1 MALRAPSIRLIN
13 QIKLATRISAENKLT
28 LLIPEPAH
36 PMSLTIQL
44 ECSERFTCSLE
55 DGSVP
60 LLWSLALRNGS
71 ENAVSGVVLELTSEP
86 AFFEPKQWAIDAISG
101 QATVNLDDLALRAVA
116 GFGARL
122 AGGCD
127 AVLRFRAMHDGQ
139 ELASL
144 QHKVTL
150 IPPEPGIEVT
160 ADASINYAFQQNA
173 IPMIK
178 ELLIRNNGVAR
189 RDLVFRIS
197 SEPAFTQ
204 PAEVRLQALE
214 PAGRFRICP
223 PHLNLTLSPSFL
235 AELTERVNG
244 LLKIEMV
251 ENGTVIQSHSKPI
264 SLLTRNEWCG
274 LVALP
279 EILAAFVLPNDP
291 AVSEILRRASDLLK
305 ETTGRS
311 DLNGYQDK
319 NRQRAWEQVAA
330 IYRAIAEQRIR
341 YINPPAS
348 FENTGQKVR
357 FPSDIKAQ
365 QFGTCLDLALLFA
378 ACLEQAGL
386 RPFLFLH
393 EGHAYSGC
401 WLEAGS
407 LPLAAGDD
415 LQQIRKLERDQLIVV
430 FEAVTVTNSNP
441 GRIDDA
447 ALLAKPYL
455 ETDLPFRLALDV
467 HAARS
472 AKILPLPI
480 PGQAP
485 ADGQLQEPDP
495 GAVGH
500 GPLTNRQIAEPVI
513 VSAAA
518 PAMPASR
525 IELWKSRLLDLS
537 LRNRLLNIRETK
549 ATIRI
554 LAEPGRVEDELAS
567 ERPLSL
573 RPRPHLMSDAD
584 PRDAAVYTAA
594 QRADA
599 LKEHLHDELGKGR
612 LHTHLDEAEHIR
624 RLTELY
630 RSARTALE
638 ENGTNT
644 LYAAVG
650 IIEWRETEHGDRS
663 HRAPLLLIPVEL
675 KRKSVLE
682 GFTLQRIDEDARLN
696 VTLMEM
702 LRQNFRK
709 EIGGLDPLPEDD
721 KGVNVDLVLQTF
733 RDAVRDM
740 KGWEVKEEV
749 WLSEFSFTKF
759 LLWKDLS
766 DRIEDLKKNRIV
778 SHLINAA
785 GTAID
790 NPSEDIPSSVL
801 DAKFHPREILCPRS
815 ADSSQLAAVMAAADG
830 QDFILE
836 GPPGTGKSQTITN
849 IIAHCLA
856 VGKRVLFVA
865 EKRAALDVVH
875 RRLREDGLEPF
886 CLELHS
892 NKSGKSD
899 VLAQFGKTLAFAEAN
914 PATDW
919 EQQAQELQRLR
930 DSLNGYTRAL
940 HEKSGCGLSA
950 YDCIDYLLPRAGEPT
965 VRLESA
971 AHILSTSREELSA
984 VRESARQLQA
994 RSRNLQPISAH
1005 PLKMLRCAEWSPN
1018 WAEQCTDLNAVLLN
1032 QCGPS
1037 AAALEELTGWMN
1049 FSGKRNKANLAHLD
1063 DLVDLLAA
1071 PPPCGPGVATT
1082 PWPQLS
1088 AALKACRQKVVDR
1101 DQLRRDLAVIHPA
1114 DPGQSKLPCERQ
1126 ADDDAVCQL
1135 QRTRA
1140 IHDAIAETQNATA
1153 AAAAWFGLNGA
1164 LPRERLAR
1172 MASLAGTILDARDV
1186 GSAFPLAPWNEWS
1199 PEISRWIDLLTERVD
1214 LRKDLAD
1221 FDEAAL
1227 LSLDSGM
1234 LGGKWNQSL
1243 GAWFVPKFFLLQ
1255 SIRGLLR
1262 KALRPGVTRDLRD
1275 LGKVVPAVLRLAEV
1289 QNELAEVAPHAREL
1303 LAASWNGGEPDIA
1316 GLRAIHEWGTTLNR
1330 DVDALADGD
1339 AAWSESF
1346 RERLAHPL
1354 QQGCSSLTAGSETGA
1369 LLTLFRERLAE
1380 TTREFD
1386 SFSAAVPLRTAAA
1399 SDPAG
1404 YFEGCTALLRRFSE
1418 GASRI
1423 RDLNLSQRNAAP
1435 LLEGALGQA
1444 WNGGEPQEAAIR
1456 ECLDWAGRLQQTLL
1470 SLAGEDFGW
1479 LASFRQHLAGL
1490 IGEGLLGNPANAAL
1504 SGRFTRFRL
1513 AMAGFRERL
1522 ADFGSAVHLDFTG
1535 IDESDNYLQS
1545 TEDLARGVSAAWH
1558 GIRTWCAWQKER
1570 TSAISSG
1577 LAPLVAQ
1584 LESGDG
1590 CATDAEGLF
1599 ERSFRRALL
1608 FAIIEK
1614 ESALRDFFGHDHDE
1628 RIARFREID
1637 ERLGS
1642 LSRDIIRARLA
1653 AGIPRDQK
1661 TEDIPR
1667 EEVGLLRRELAKKAR
1682 HIPVRQLISRIPS
1695 LLPRLKPCVLM
1706 SPLSVAQYLDAA
1718 HSGFDV
1724 VIFDEASQIPVWD
1737 AIGAIARGQQ
1747 LIVVGDPKQLPPTNF
1762 FASAGEDDD
1771 DRTPDEH
1778 KDLESI
1784 LDELLSHGLRPKR
1797 LNWHYRSRHEGL
1809 IAFSNRQYYDNALL
1823 TFPSPALSR
1832 GGVCF
1837 RHIPD
1842 ARYDKGRSRTNRL
1855 EAQALVHELVT
1866 RLRSTDGPVRSY
1878 GVVTFSQ
1885 AQQSLIENLLDEER
1899 RKFPEIEI
1907 HFGDAPPVEGE
1918 PVFVKNLEN
1927 VQGDERDVIL
1937 FSICYGPDEAG
1948 KISMN
1953 FGPLNRDGGE
1963 RRLNVAVT
1971 RAKHEIMVFAGLRG
1985 EQLDLTK
1992 TRSRGLRDLKYFLE
2006 YAERGPSALTAAVT
2020 SASLS
2025 EAESEFERMVADR
2038 IRGAGFEVHHQVGCS
2053 GYRIDLGIVD
2063 PAAPGSYLLGV
2074 ECDGATYHR
2083 AHTARDR
2090 DKLRQSVLEGLGWK
2104 LHRIWST
2111 DWWHHS
2117 DAEMAKLIET
2127 IRGLSDSGDSAQ
2139 QPSTEVGHG

>member
-1 MALRAPSIRLIN
+1 
-13 QIKLATRISAENKLT
+13 
-28 LLIPEPAH
+28 
-36 PMSLTIQL
+36 MSLTIQV
-44 ECSERFTCSLE
+44 ECPERFACSLD
-55 DGSVP
+55 DGPV
-60 LLWSLALRNGS
+60 LLLRSLALRNGT
-71 ENAVSGVVLELTSEP
+71 EVAVSGVVLELESEP
-86 AFFEPKQWAIDAISG
+86 AFFEARQWTVDAIGG
-101 QATVNLDDLALRAVA
+101 QATVNIDDLGLRAVA

-127 AVLRFRAMHDGQ
+127 AVLRFRVTRNGQ
-139 ELASL
+139 ELASVH
-144 QHKVTL
+144 HKVAL

-160 ADASINYAFQQNA
+160 VDASISYAFQQNA
-173 IPMIK
+173 IPIIK
-178 ELLIRNNGVAR
+178 ELLIRNNGMAR
-189 RDLVFRIS
+189 RDLAFRLS
-197 SEPAFTQ
+197 SEPAFAL
-204 PAEVRLQALE
+204 PAEVRLQAFE
-214 PAGRFRICP
+214 PAGRFRIGP
-223 PHLNLTLSPSFL
+223 PQLHLTLSPSFL

-244 LLKIEMV
+244 LLKIEMI
-251 ENGTVIQSHSKPI
+251 EDGKVIQSHSGSI

-291 AVSEILRRASDLLK
+291 AVMEILHRASDLLK
-305 ETTGRS
+305 EATGRAG
-311 DLNGYQDK
+311 LNGYQDK
-319 NRQRAWEQVAA
+319 NRNRAWEQVAA
-330 IYRAIAEQRIR
+330 IYRAIAELKIR

-365 QFGTCLDLALLFA
+365 QFGTCLDVALLFA

-430 FEAVTVTNSNP
+430 FEAVTVTSANP
-441 GRIDDA
+441 GTIDDA
-447 ALLAKPYL
+447 VLLARPYL
-455 ETDLPFRLALDV
+455 ETTLPFRLALDV

-480 PGQAP
+480 PGKSS
-485 ADGQLQEPDP
+485 ADAKPEEPDSA
-495 GAVGH
+495 AVAPL
-500 GPLTNRQIAEPVI
+500 PLTARQIAEPVI
-513 VSAAA
+513 VPSAA
-518 PAMPASR
+518 PAAPATR

-549 ATIRI
+549 GTIRI

-567 ERPLSL
+567 DRLLSL
-573 RPRPHLMSDAD
+573 RPRPQVMSDAD

-599 LKEHLHDELGKGR
+599 LKEHLQDELGKGR
-612 LHTHLDEAEHIR
+612 LHTHLEEAEHSL

-650 IIEWRETEHGDRS
+650 IIEWRETEYGDRS

-675 KRKSVLE
+675 RRKSVLE
-682 GFTLQRIDEDARLN
+682 GFALQRIDEDARLN

-709 EIGGLDPLPEDD
+709 EIGGLDPLPEDGN
-721 KGVNVDLVLQTF
+721 GVDVDLVLQTF

-785 GTAID
+785 GTAIS
-790 NPSEDIPSSVL
+790 NPSADIPASVL
-801 DAKFHPREILCPRS
+801 DARYHPREILCPRS

-899 VLAQFGKTLAFAEAN
+899 VLAQFGKALAFAEGN
-914 PATDW
+914 PGNDW
-919 EQQAQELQRLR
+919 EEQAQELQRLR
-930 DSLNGYTRAL
+930 DSLNGYSRAL
-940 HEKSGCGLSA
+940 HGKSACGLSA
-950 YDCIDYLLPRAGEPT
+950 YDCLDYLLPRGAEPT
-965 VRLESA
+965 FRLGSA
-971 AHILSTSREELSA
+971 WRVLDTSREDLHA
-984 VRESARQLQA
+984 ARESARQLQA
-994 RSRNLQPISAH
+994 RSRNLQPLSAH
-1005 PLKMLRCAEWSPN
+1005 PLKMLRCTEWSPT
-1018 WAEQCTDLNAVLLN
+1018 WADQCMDLNDMLVK
-1032 QCGPS
+1032 QCGAS
-1037 AAALEELTGWMN
+1037 AAACDDLAGWMK
-1049 FSGKRNKANLAHLD
+1049 FGGKRDKASIGQLD
-1063 DLVDLLAA
+1063 ALVDLLAA
-1071 PPPCGPGVATT
+1071 PPPCGPGLVST

-1088 AALKACRQKVVDR
+1088 AALKACHEVVGER
-1101 DQLRRDLAVIHPA
+1101 HQIRAGLADIHPLDA
-1114 DPGQSKLPCERQ
+1114 GQPRLPCERQ
-1126 ADDDAVCQL
+1126 SDDDAVRQL
-1135 QRTRA
+1135 QRGRA
-1140 IHDAIAETQNATA
+1140 LAEALAETRNVTSEA
-1153 AAAAWFGLNGA
+1153 AQWFGLSGA
-1164 LPRERLAR
+1164 MPRDRLAR
-1172 MASLAGTILDARDV
+1172 LSSLAGTILEAKEV
-1186 GSAFPLAPWNEWS
+1186 GSAFPLAPWSEVS
-1199 PEISRWIDLLTERVD
+1199 PEIVRWIDLLVERAE
-1214 LRKDLAD
+1214 LRRNLAD

-1227 LSLDSGM
+1227 LSFDSAM
-1234 LGGKWNQSL
+1234 LSGKWNQSM
-1243 GAWFVPKFFLLQ
+1243 GAWFVPKFLLLK
-1255 SIRGLLR
+1255 SIRSLLR
-1262 KALRPGVTRDLRD
+1262 KALRPGAMRDLRD
-1275 LGKVVPAVLRLAEV
+1275 LGKVVPSVLRFMEV
-1289 QNELAEVAPHAREL
+1289 QNDLASVAGRARQL
-1303 LAASWNGGEPDIA
+1303 LAASWNEGEPDTA
-1316 GLRAIHEWGTTLNR
+1316 GLRAIHEWGTTLDGQLNA
-1330 DVDALADGD
+1330 VADGD
-1339 AAWSESF
+1339 AAWRTSF
-1346 RERLAHPL
+1346 RQRLAQLL
-1354 QQGCSSLTAGSETGA
+1354 QQGCASLTAGSATGA
-1369 LLTLFRERLAE
+1369 LLARFRERLAE
-1380 TTREFD
+1380 TSREFD
-1386 SFSAAVPLRTAAA
+1386 SYCSAVPLRIDAA
-1399 SDPAG
+1399 SGMACC
-1404 YFEGCTALLRRFSE
+1404 FETGSELLTRFIE

-1423 RDLNLSQRNAAP
+1423 RDLNLSLGPAVPVLA
-1435 LLEGALGQA
+1435 GALGQA
-1444 WNGGEPQEAAIR
+1444 WNGGEPQADAITD
-1456 ECLDWAGRLQQTLL
+1456 CLEWAGRLQQTLL
-1470 SLAGEDFGW
+1470 SLAGEDIGW
-1479 LASFRQHLAGL
+1479 LGSFRQNLAGL
-1490 IGEGLLGNPANAAL
+1490 IGEGLLGNPAHATLSDRL
-1504 SGRFTRFRL
+1504 SGYRL
-1513 AMAGFRERL
+1513 AMAAFRGRL
-1522 ADFGSAVHLDFTG
+1522 SDFGQAVDLDFTV
-1535 IDESDNYLQS
+1535 INEADDYLQG
-1545 TEDLARGVSAAWH
+1545 TEAMARGVSEAWP
-1558 GIRTWCAWQKER
+1558 GIRAWCAWQKER
-1570 TSAISSG
+1570 SAAISAG
-1577 LAPLVAQ
+1577 LAPLVEH
-1584 LESGDG
+1584 LESADG
-1590 CATDAEGLF
+1590 NSLDAGGLF

-1608 FAIIEK
+1608 FAIIEQ
-1614 ESALRDFFGHDHDE
+1614 ESALRDFFGNDHDD
-1628 RIARFREID
+1628 RIAKFREID
-1637 ERLGS
+1637 QRLGT

-1667 EEVGLLRRELAKKAR
+1667 DEVGLLRRELAKKAR

-1747 LIVVGDPKQLPPTNF
+1747 LIVVGDPRQLPPTNF

-1784 LDELLSHGLRPKR
+1784 LDELLSHDLRRKR

-1842 ARYDKGRSRTNRL
+1842 ARYDKGKSRTNRL
-1855 EAQALVHELVT
+1855 EAQALVLELVT
-1866 RLRSTDGPVRSY
+1866 RLRSTDGSARSY

-1899 RKFPEIEI
+1899 RKYPEIEI
-1907 HFGDAPPVEGE
+1907 HFGDSPPVEGE

-1971 RAKHEIMVFAGLRG
+1971 RAKYEIIVFAGLRG
-1985 EQLDLTK
+1985 DQLDLTK

-2006 YAERGPSALTAAVT
+2006 YAERGITALTAAIT
-2020 SASLS
+2020 GASL
-2025 EAESEFERMVADR
+2025 ADPESEFERMVADR
-2038 IRGAGFEVHHQVGCS
+2038 IRRAGFEVHHQVGCS

-2063 PAAPGSYLLGV
+2063 PHAPGSYLLGV

-2090 DKLRQSVLEGLGWK
+2090 DKLRQAVLEGLGWK

-2111 DWWHHS
+2111 DWWHNS
-2117 DAEMAKLIET
+2117 DAEIARLTDT
-2127 IRGLSDSGDSAQ
+2127 IRALSDPGDSAQ
-2139 QPSTEVGHG
+2139 TRASEAGHG